1 MRVLLI
7 LWLVVN
13 GVDYG
18 GRPIEMPSMEA
29 CKAKE
34 AELLAIA
41 VPDDA
46 DFVSV
51 ECVIERRPGRPS

>member
-1 MRVLLI
+1 MRVLLM
-7 LWLVVN
+7 LWLVVG

-51 ECVIERRPGRPS
+51 GCVTERKPGRPS